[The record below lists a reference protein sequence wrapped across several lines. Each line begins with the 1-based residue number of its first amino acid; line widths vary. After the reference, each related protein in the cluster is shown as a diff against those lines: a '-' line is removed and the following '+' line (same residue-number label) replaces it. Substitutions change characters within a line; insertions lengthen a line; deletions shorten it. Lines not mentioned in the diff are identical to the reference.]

1 MSKSFSSLL
10 KKRPIWFS
18 TIGEYSDVIIGSMA
32 RVVRNLAG
40 HSFPGW
46 STKEGRREVAE
57 LLLPHIMQL
66 PGNKT
71 QAFCAEMSDL
81 SYAQR
86 RVLLERKQISQCLAA
101 RQDGCHIVINGKQ
114 DTTFMINEEE
124 HLVMHLYSTQSD
136 HTPLLRRAEKITREL
151 ETNLNFAKS
160 YSGEYLTSIPMEA
173 GTGIQLYTI
182 LHLPAL
188 NTAGMMPQIHRS
200 LEKLMLHISPF
211 FSAMGDDVAGLFALY
226 TPTIPVGAE
235 DEISEHLRSTVLT
248 LAQREL
254 AVRECLDHESQPVA
268 LLPDLIGRA
277 YGLLQYA
284 HKLEYKEFMN
294 ALSMLRL
301 GAVMGYVCHE
311 GLTLEKYI
319 AYLAQ
324 YYTLAGPYHMQEAH
338 GLSETAALN
347 FRVGMARHILM
358 HSELDTSLSPTESLY
373 FV

>member
-1 MSKSFSSLL
+1 MGKSFSSLL
-10 KKRPIWFS
+10 KKRPMWFS
-18 TIGEYSDVIIGSMA
+18 DIGDYSDVIIGSMA

-40 HSFPGW
+40 HTFPGW
-46 STKEGRREVAE
+46 STRESRRAVAD

-71 QAFCAEMSDL
+71 QAFSAEMSEL
-81 SYAQR
+81 SYGQR

-101 RQDGCHIVINGKQ
+101 RQDGCHIVINSKQ

-124 HLVMHLYSTQSD
+124 HLVMHLYSSQYD
-136 HTPLLRRAEKITREL
+136 HAPLLRRAEKITHEL
-151 ETNLNFAKS
+151 ENNLNFAKS

-182 LHLPAL
+182 IHLPAL

-226 TPTIPVGAE
+226 TPTIPLGAE
-235 DEISEHLRSTVLT
+235 DEISAHLSSTALT

-254 AVRECLDHESQPVA
+254 SVRECLSLEAQPVA
-268 LLPDLIGRA
+268 ILSDLIGRA

-284 HKLEYKEFMN
+284 HKLDFKEFLN

-301 GAVMGYVCHE
+301 GAVMGYINHDSE
-311 GLTLEKYI
+311 SLDDYI

-324 YYTLAGPYHMQEAH
+324 FYTNAGPYYLQEVH

-347 FRVGMARHILM
+347 ARVSMARDILL
-358 HSELDTSLSPTESLY
+358 HSELDTS
-373 FV
+373 F